1 MSVQF
6 DYYYNREAE
15 QFVFYRIPKELF
27 TNPIFQKVSADAKL
41 LYGLMLDR
49 MGLSRS
55 NGWIDTQGRVYIYF
69 THAEVQE
76 YLQCGHNKA
85 AQLLKE
91 LDQGIGL
98 IQRKRQGLGK
108 PDVIYVMNFISAPEH
123 QTSEKGNSVPPP
135 PAEEVQSSENRS
147 SRPTCFQTSGHP
159 ELGVLDFPIADC
171 NNTEK
176 NKTEFNQ
183 NQSNHIYPD
192 GVDGWKQQLKEVW
205 GYIALEHQY
214 PRATLDGLFALGAD
228 VVSTPSPT
236 IRIGGQDLPADQVKE
251 RLLSLNM
258 THIDYVLEC
267 LQKTTTPVR
276 NIRGYLLTAL
286 YNAPATIDAYYE
298 NLFAQHEGNR
308 QKA

>member
-1 MSVQF
+1 MSVHF
-6 DYYYNREAE
+6 DYYYSREAE

-27 TNPIFQKVSADAKL
+27 TNPIFQKVSTDAKL

-49 MGLSRS
+49 MGLSRQS
-55 NGWIDTQGRVYIYF
+55 GWIDNQGRVYIYF

-108 PDVIYVMNFISAPEH
+108 PDVIYVMNFISAPEL
-123 QTSEKGNSVPPP
+123 QTSEKGKSAPPA

-147 SRPTCFQTSGHP
+147 SGTTGFESSRVPKS
-159 ELGVLDFPIADC
+159 LDFPITDC

-176 NKTEFNQ
+176 NKTELSDNP
-183 NQSNHIYPD
+183 SNHIYPD
-192 GVDGWKQQLKEVW
+192 GADGWEPQLKKAW
-205 GYIALEHQY
+205 GYMALEDQY
-214 PRATLDGLFALGAD
+214 PRSTLDSLITLGTD
-228 VVSTPSPT
+228 VLSASSPT
-236 IRIGGQDLPADQVKE
+236 IRIGGQELPTEQVKE
-251 RLLSLNM
+251 RLLSLDM

-267 LQKTTTPVR
+267 LQKTSAPVR
-276 NIRGYLLTAL
+276 NIRSYLLTAL

-298 NLFAQHEGNR
+298 NLLAQHER
-308 QKA
+308 QQKA

>member
-6 DYYYNREAE
+6 DYYYRRETE

-27 TNPIFQKVSADAKL
+27 TNPIFRKVSIDAKL

-49 MGLSRS
+49 MGLSRT
-55 NGWIDTQGRVYIYF
+55 NGWIDNQGRVYIYF

-76 YLQCGHNKA
+76 CLQCGHNKA

-123 QTSEKGNSVPPP
+123 QTSEKGNSAPPP
-135 PAEEVQSSENRS
+135 PAEEVQSSENGS
-147 SRPTCFQTSGHP
+147 SRPTYFQTSGP
-159 ELGVLDFPIADC
+159 PKTGVLDFPIKDC
-171 NNTEK
+171 NNTEN

-183 NQSNHIYPD
+183 NQSNRIYPD
-192 GVDGWKQQLKEVW
+192 GSDGWKQQLKQIW
-205 GYIALEHQY
+205 SYFALEDQY
-214 PRATLDGLFALGAD
+214 PRSALDGIFALGAD
-228 VVSTPSPT
+228 VLSTPSST
-236 IRIGGQDLPADQVKE
+236 IRIGGQNLPADQVKE
-251 RLLSLNM
+251 RLLSLDM
-258 THIDYVLEC
+258 THIAYVLEC
-267 LQKTTTPVR
+267 FQKTSTPVR
-276 NIRGYLLTAL
+276 NIWSYLLTAL

-298 NLFAQHEGNR
+298 NLVAQHER
-308 QKA
+308 TQ

>member
-6 DYYYNREAE
+6 DYYYSREAE

-27 TNPIFQKVSADAKL
+27 TNPIFQKLSTDAKL

-49 MGLSRS
+49 MGLSRT
-55 NGWIDTQGRVYIYF
+55 NGWIDNQGRVYIYF

-108 PDVIYVMNFISAPEH
+108 PDMVYVMNFISAPEL
-123 QTSEKGNSVPPP
+123 QISEKGNSAPPI

-147 SRPTCFQTSGHP
+147 SETTCFEPSGFP
-159 ELGVLDFPIADC
+159 EMGVLDFPIGDC
-171 NNTEK
+171 NNTEI
-176 NKTEFNQ
+176 NKTDLNN

-192 GVDGWKQQLKEVW
+192 GVDGWKQQLKEAW
-205 GYIALEHQY
+205 GYIALESQY
-214 PRATLDGLFALGAD
+214 PQSTLDSLLTLGSD
-228 VVSTPSPT
+228 VLSASSPT
-236 IRIGGQDLPADQVKE
+236 IRIGGQDLPAEQVKE
-251 RLLSLNM
+251 RLLSLDM

-267 LQKTTTPVR
+267 LQKNTTSVR
-276 NIRGYLLTAL
+276 NIRCYLLTAL

-298 NLFAQHEGNR
+298 NLLAQHER
-308 QKA
+308 QQRT